1 MTINHDLNRTPIQRL
16 DLHIDTLFRC
26 DPDGR
31 LRCVNEMGDPLAP
44 RFYMG
49 RTAEGNRWRFRH
61 DLPGDLIDALDP
73 LCQSEP
79 TCSEFVSLPQNYA
92 AIRAVLEKHAPIQQE
107 YRGPAYWIPN
117 QQRTTEAVLISTANA
132 HLLKTH
138 FAWAIS
144 MVTDAKYG
152 PIAVALVEGIA
163 VSICFCSRIPGRAT
177 EAGVETVAAAWGK
190 GLATAAVARWA
201 EEVWRLGYLP
211 LYGTSWGNLASQR
224 IARKLDMLLYGED
237 WSVE

>member
-1 MTINHDLNRTPIQRL
+1 MTTDLDLSLTPVQRF

-31 LRCVNEMGDPLAP
+31 LRCVNEMGDPPAP
-44 RFYMG
+44 RFFMG
-49 RTAEGNRWRFRH
+49 RTSEGNRWRFRH
-61 DLPGDLIDALDP
+61 DLPDKVIDALEP

-79 TCSEFVSLPQNYA
+79 TRSEFASLPQNYA

-117 QQRTTEAVLISTANA
+117 QQRTTEAMLISTTNA
-132 HLLKTH
+132 QLLETH

-152 PIAVALVEGIA
+152 PIAVSLAEGIA

-177 EAGVETVAAAWGK
+177 EAGVETVAAARDQGY
-190 GLATAAVARWA
+190 ATAAVARWA

-211 LYGTSWGNLASQR
+211 LYGTSWDNRASQS